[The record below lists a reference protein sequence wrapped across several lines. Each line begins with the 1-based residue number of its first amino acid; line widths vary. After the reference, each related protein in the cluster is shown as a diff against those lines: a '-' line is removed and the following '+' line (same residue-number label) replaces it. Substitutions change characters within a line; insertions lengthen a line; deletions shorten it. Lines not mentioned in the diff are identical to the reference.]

1 MKRSGRRRLGRSP
14 WISKAYRRVCNQDAK
29 AATLALRRRWPAR
42 AWLLGGLVLLCGVKW
57 AAAAEPRQA
66 DARALRVQRVVDRVR
81 VSLEIP
87 EEVRVELVDV
97 NPRVASVQPLA
108 DAPGIYLLSV
118 QRGFLEQLADDEL
131 EAMVAHELGH
141 VWIYTHHPY
150 LQTEPLANR
159 VAMRRVSREQLERVY
174 VKLWG
179 VTGYTQDLATFLGVA
194 RSESAASN
202 ATPAPV
208 TAAGVSPAAPDR
220 PRP

>member
-1 MKRSGRRRLGRSP
+1 MSRLP
-14 WISKAYRRVCNQDAK
+14 WISKAYRRVCNQDVSAP
-29 AATLALRRRWPAR
+29 LRLRWPTR
-42 AWLLGGLVLLCGVKW
+42 VWLLGGLVLLCGAKW
-57 AAAAEPRQA
+57 AVAAEPRQA
-66 DARALRVQRVVDRVR
+66 DTRALRVQRVVDRVR
-81 VSLEIP
+81 LSLEIP

-97 NPRVASVQPLA
+97 NPRVASVQPLPE
-108 DAPGIYLLSV
+108 APGIYLLSV
-118 QRGFLEQLADDEL
+118 QRGFLDELADDEL

-179 VTGYTQDLATFLGVA
+179 VAGYTQDLATFLGVA
-194 RSESAASN
+194 RSEPAAAD
-202 ATPAPV
+202 ATPAPSTG
-208 TAAGVSPAAPDR
+208 TAVSPAAPDR